1 MIARLRRRHRAMTLA
16 AALLAGA
23 GIGAALSLRPE
34 VAISRAE
41 IAGPDSASSRG
52 EVVWSSADVFADLP
66 SDVRLLRE
74 DSLRALEI
82 DPRGALLA
90 PDVLVYWAP
99 GADLQAEIPENARLL
114 GRLSGSEARRFA
126 LAEAGAG
133 SLYLYSL
140 GHHELLARG
149 SLPGVEARDE

>member
-1 MIARLRRRHRAMTLA
+1 MTLA
-16 AALLAGA
+16 AALVATT
-23 GIGAALSLRPE
+23 GIAAALLLRPE
-34 VAISRAE
+34 IAISRAE

-52 EVVWSSADVFADLP
+52 EVFWSSAEVFADLP

-74 DSLRALEI
+74 GETLALEI
-82 DPRGALLA
+82 DPRGELLA

-99 GADLQAEIPENARLL
+99 GEDLKSELPESARLL
-114 GRLSGSEARRFA
+114 GRLAGSQARRFTIA
-126 LAEAGAG
+126 PPGPG

-149 SLPGVEARDE
+149 ALPGPEGAQ